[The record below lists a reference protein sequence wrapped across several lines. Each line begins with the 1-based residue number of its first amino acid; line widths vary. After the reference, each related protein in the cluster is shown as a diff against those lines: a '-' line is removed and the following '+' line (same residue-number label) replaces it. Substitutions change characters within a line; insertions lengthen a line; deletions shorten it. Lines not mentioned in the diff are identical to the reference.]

1 MRAHLLLAHPLLYTV
16 TFCLHMC
23 GSSCVNVTQQGT
35 SMLNCSPY
43 RTPMVGI
50 QVSRGVLESSATKV
64 NTRMFKRL
72 SLSVSCS
79 SVLATSCAALPR
91 HLLPSQR
98 HQWGTGSCAA
108 RTRRQIKYTVAR
120 ENLCSATRGMPALAH
135 GDVLNDSLS
144 GSPIFA
150 CFVCLAL

>member
-1 MRAHLLLAHPLLYTV
+1 
-16 TFCLHMC
+16 
-23 GSSCVNVTQQGT
+23 
-35 SMLNCSPY
+35 MLNCSPY

-50 QVSRGVLESSATKV
+50 QGSRGVLESSATKV
-64 NTRMFKRL
+64 STRIFKRL

-108 RTRRQIKYTVAR
+108 RTRRQIKDSVAR
-120 ENLCSATRGMPALAH
+120 ESLYSATRGMPELAH
-135 GDVLNDSLS
+135 GTVQLDDNLS

-150 CFVCLAL
+150 CFECLAL